1 MRQSDGGATRQYGG
15 LGLGLSIAKQLVD
28 AHHGG
33 MAVESTGRGQGAMFT
48 VRLPVA
54 GVAAPARRERMPG
67 ENGSAAAPTLD
78 GVRVL
83 GVDDDPAARE
93 IMQYALEERGALV
106 TVAPGAGEAFDLL
119 LHRDFDVLLADIA
132 MPDEDGCAL
141 LRRIRA
147 SGNARIASIPAAAV
161 TAHASEDERRAVL
174 AAGFQLHLVK
184 PIEPAELAR
193 AVERLTRGG
202 QTTSPV

>member
-1 MRQSDGGATRQYGG
+1 VLREPEP
-15 LGLGLSIAKQLVD
+15 
-28 AHHGG
+28 HG
-33 MAVESTGRGQGAMFT
+33 
-48 VRLPVA
+48 
-54 GVAAPARRERMPG
+54 
-67 ENGSAAAPTLD
+67 NLD
-78 GVRVL
+78 GHEDSSRDQSRGLPPTERLALDAPQIRTDITPAVCGDERFAIDLPNDKARAHPVL